1 MLEAD
6 RGLSWEGASQYLQEV
21 LITGNA
27 ETLALQC
34 KSLTRLK
41 PTFRKSPSL
50 ETVIQSGV

>member
-6 RGLSWEGASQYLQEV
+6 RGLSWEGASQYLQV